1 MSGVSEAIVLNGSS
15 SVSPCQELT
24 NKIKGALYDIANS
37 FVYIGFLLCEA
48 NSLGSFKEWGY
59 FSIYE
64 YASSEL
70 GFKKSSVNNFM
81 NICRTFSSNFSS
93 CGEALPYS
101 MILKDD
107 YRNFNYSQLVEMLS
121 MDDKKRSQVTPDMT
135 VKQIRL
141 LKKSDDV
148 DSSDIFQTSGNF
160 VDADSVSVDTFNSP
174 VSFHD
179 VSDVEFVD
187 LFTIFDDEYLS
198 TDDFMNFG
206 EFLLFKFKELG
217 YCLKKI
223 DS

>member
-1 MSGVSEAIVLNGSS
+1 MSAVSEAIVLNRSS

-48 NSLGSFKEWGY
+48 NEYRSFEEWGY
-59 FSIYE
+59 SSIYE

-81 NICRTFSSNFSS
+81 NICKCFSSNFSS
-93 CGEALPYS
+93 TGEALPYS

-148 DSSDIFQTSGNF
+148 DSSDIFQTSGNKNRSTY
-160 VDADSVSVDTFNSP
+160 VPLDEISCVTLL
-174 VSFHD
+174 HD
-179 VSDVEFVD
+179 IEDDYLINCSRDESGQYYYD
-187 LFTIFDDEYLS
+187 MLASKGYYICQLFD
-198 TDDFMNFG
+198 N
-206 EFLLFKFKELG
+206 
-217 YCLKKI
+217 
-223 DS
+223 